1 MADIFETVFV
11 NENFLHNECSDG
23 SAELLSSLHD
33 SETEWDDFGLHE
45 ECDRV
50 GVFPLDESSNNS
62 QARDSEVFEWFTLVG
77 GV

>member
-11 NENFLHNECSDG
+11 NENLLDNECSDG

-45 ECDRV
+45 ERDRI
-50 GVFPLDESSNNS
+50 GVLPLDESSNNS
-62 QARDSEVFEWFTLVG
+62 QARNSEVFEWLTLVG